1 VTSSKRLPND
11 LRETT
16 TEASEGG
23 RHPPSVILDG
33 RMNAKTIMVSILVL
47 GLLGFLAWGL
57 ADSQG
62 GGLEPGGEVPTT
74 RLETLPAG
82 GEGSLADY
90 RGKWVLLNVWAS
102 WCEPCREESPA
113 LERFSRKQR
122 NRVTVLGIDTR
133 DLSSDALGFIREF
146 GLTYPQL
153 RDPDGTY
160 ADQLQTTGVPES
172 FLVDPGGRLVG
183 RLRGPFASEPDIA
196 RFSAPALRAK
206 ARDGA

>member
-1 VTSSKRLPND
+1 
-11 LRETT
+11 
-16 TEASEGG
+16 
-23 RHPPSVILDG
+23 
-33 RMNAKTIMVSILVL
+33 MNAKTILVSILVL

-62 GGLEPGGEVPTT
+62 GGLEPGGEVPTAS
-74 RLETLPAG
+74 LETLPAG

-102 WCEPCREESPA
+102 WCVPCREESPA
-113 LERFSRKQR
+113 LEKFSRQR
-122 NRVTVLGIDTR
+122 GDRVTVLGIDTR

-160 ADQLQTTGVPES
+160 ADELQTTGVPES
-172 FLVDPGGRLVG
+172 FLVDPDGRLVR
-183 RLRGPFASEPDIA
+183 RLRGPFASDTEIT
-196 RFSAPALRAK
+196 RFSAPALGTK
-206 ARDGA
+206 GRDQVR